1 MNNEIGVYI
10 HIPFCLSKCFYCDFA
25 SFAKKEDKIE
35 QYVYALCNEILK
47 NAEILSQYKITTI
60 YIGGG
65 TPSYIDEKYIKQ
77 ILDTLML
84 FVNKEDLKEV
94 TIELNPNS
102 VTKEKL
108 LTYKEAGVNR
118 LSIGLQSTYDNIL
131 KKIGRVHKLEDFEN
145 ALNLANEIGFNNISL
160 DLIYPLPDLD
170 FEQFRDSIDY
180 VLSLKDKNIKHISIY
195 NLEVHENTKLAFLLN
210 EGYVTLVDEDE
221 EYEMY
226 KYLKDTFE
234 ENGYHRYE
242 ISNYAL
248 SGYESKH
255 NLRYWN
261 QELYLGFGSGASSFF
276 GGARYSNI
284 KNIEKYIEC
293 IENNCSTID
302 NESYEELDLLSL
314 MKEYVMLSLRKT
326 DGLDVVKFNNK
337 YKKDVYEIFGEELKE
352 LENNKLIIKDG
363 NHIKLTSRGLEV
375 ANLVWEKFV

>member
-25 SFAKKEDKIE
+25 SFAKKEGMIE

-84 FVNKEDLKEV
+84 FVDKEELKEV

-118 LSIGLQSTYDNIL
+118 LSIGLQSTHNNIL
-131 KKIGRVHKLEDFEN
+131 KRIGRVHKLEDFEN
-145 ALNLANEIGFNNISL
+145 TLNLANEVGFNNISL
-160 DLIYPLPDLD
+160 DLIYPLPDLNLEH
-170 FEQFRDSIDY
+170 FKASVDY
-180 VLSLKDKNIKHISIY
+180 VLNLKNKNIKHISIY

-226 KYLKDTFE
+226 NYLKDTFE
-234 ENGYHRYE
+234 KNSYHRYE

-255 NLRYWN
+255 NTRYWN

-284 KNIEKYIEC
+284 KDIEKYIEC
-293 IENNCSTID
+293 IENNYSTID
-302 NESYEELDLLSL
+302 DESYEELDLLSL

-326 DGLDVVKFNNK
+326 EGLDMVKFNNK

-352 LENNKLIIKDG
+352 LENNKLIEKG
-363 NHIKLTSRGLEV
+363 NNYIRLTSRGLEV

>member
-1 MNNEIGVYI
+1 MNNEIGIYI

-25 SFAKKEDKIE
+25 SFARKEDLIE
-35 QYVYALCNEILK
+35 QYVFALCNEILK

-108 LTYKEAGVNR
+108 ETYKEAGVNR
-118 LSIGLQSTYDNIL
+118 LSIGLQSTYNNIL

-160 DLIYPLPDLD
+160 DLIYPLPDLNLEH
-170 FEQFRDSIDY
+170 FKASVDY
-180 VLSLKDKNIKHISIY
+180 ILSLKSKNIKHISIY
-195 NLEVHENTKLAFLLN
+195 NLEIHENTKLAFLLN

-234 ENGYHRYE
+234 KNGYHRYE

-248 SGYESKH
+248 KGYESKH

-284 KNIEKYIEC
+284 KNVEKYVEC

-302 NESYEELDLLSL
+302 DESYEELDLLSL
-314 MKEYVMLSLRKT
+314 MKESVMLSLRKT
-326 DGLDVVKFNNK
+326 EGLDITKFNNK

-352 LENNKLIIKDG
+352 LENNKLIEKDK
-363 NHIKLTSRGLEV
+363 NHIRLTSRGLEV

>member
-118 LSIGLQSTYDNIL
+118 LSIGLQSTYNNIL

-145 ALNLANEIGFNNISL
+145 ALNLANETGFNNISL

-170 FEQFRDSIDY
+170 LEQFRTSIDY

-210 EGYVTLVDEDE
+210 EGYVTLVDEDG

-284 KNIEKYIEC
+284 KNIENYIEC